1 MKGPIPHIRVKLK
14 KAKGEPDLSS
24 PTAGNK
30 SSLLLMVSVETT
42 WGAQFPHLSPLGTV
56 RDLGKTFIITER

>member
-1 MKGPIPHIRVKLK
+1 MRGPFPHIKVELK
-14 KAKGEPDLSS
+14 KAKGELDLSS

-30 SSLLLMVSVETT
+30 STLLLMVSVETT